1 VYYYPRSLELSPDKR
16 TALHAKCV
24 VVDGQTVFV
33 SSANF
38 TEAAHERNIEIGI
51 LLRSKLLA
59 ERIVRYFDV
68 LVSEGFLRSV
78 Y

>member
-1 VYYYPRSLELSPDKR
+1 MPFAQEPECGFGLGPILTECGHENALFSGR
-16 TALHAKCV
+16 TIYIL
-24 VVDGQTVFV
+24 GLLQ
-33 SSANF
+33 
-38 TEAAHERNIEIGI
+38 